1 MNKTKKMLSGV
12 TTAALLA
19 SSAIVPAAVAA
30 ADSTA
35 AYELQDVV
43 VNYKGQLVSYPIF
56 DYLTEQDM
64 GDIKVEADYVRLA
77 NGEVYEIFDY
87 LQAYAEANSDDAKT
101 YEILKS
107 EYTKVDKEVVDGK
120 VVNGEIVP
128 EKTTETPAGD
138 LKVESV
144 KAINK
149 TTVEVTF
156 NQPLKEKVTADNFA
170 IKGAQVAGVTMSE
183 DNKTVT
189 LKVEGLDYNTN
200 YKVEVKDV
208 ANQPLVADFK
218 TKSIEESWNLKINF
232 DPAKGLVADGISTG
246 VVKFELLNDEGKVD
260 TKANDVVLD
269 LNSTYGFLSQK
280 RVTIQNGKAEVI
292 LRSEFM
298 TDKVSAKIDA
308 QIIEASNDY
317 KDLIGKVFATTNV
330 DLTPKGAEGSGETVL
345 LKSVTSANSNQADR
359 VTLTFDEEVGPNDFY
374 TVVGNTPKLKENITV
389 SQKKDLTESKKV
401 KGFLFDPNNKKVV
414 TVVLEKKA
422 VLDDNQD
429 VYVQAKMGATGKEHT
444 SSTQFKLADARI
456 ANITSVQEI
465 NNRSLDV
472 TFSEA
477 VDSADLVID
486 ARFKESDHFEV
497 KYGDIEFIDGRF
509 VDNRHKATITL
520 KDAYQEPDKDKN
532 GNFIYP
538 SGYFKPG
545 KHALEASNIKDFAAL
560 SDKNNIGQTQVLE
573 FNIQEDKVVAQ
584 IAQEV
589 HSPEQFYFAF
599 DKEVKFQKYP
609 VDEDGKLID
618 KITPSTFKESLQ
630 IQVWDAEK
638 ENANDTKGGWV
649 PVDGDYFKKAKVEED
664 FNWNTFFKFTPVTVK
679 QGETEVVKGYKVETT
694 VDWTKVYDTATTKNN
709 HYNDQ
714 FRAVLAKGTV
724 VTANNGKM
732 NQEEIS
738 MPLSVINEQVTALG
752 KPDITSPEIKANGIK
767 RLTNTNGK
775 LTEQF
780 VVELTEPVK
789 WNNDDNIDG
798 AGQTL
803 AQGQA
808 ALPDTKVEFIGKDA
822 KGKVRTFTG
831 EVVKY
836 NPEDP
841 FDTSLIVQWNE
852 IEGETPQTV
861 VDQEG
866 NTNTTW
872 KLVVKSI
879 SDDVGNTA
887 PTASQ
892 DFELEQNVEA
902 EVEGVFRVH
911 PQAGSAVGEDGKT
924 SSYGVMGYTIAS
936 VKEVKDAEG
945 NVTTEA
951 VVGYDS
957 IEITYTEAVAITGL
971 GSATNV
977 KNYTLNGKDLPTG
990 SSIALAPTRDNDG
1003 KVDNKVVITLP
1014 EGTLNAKNVI
1024 TLAAQIESKDGKK
1037 LEFDKAFTFDRYD
1050 EDDLVEINKT
1060 VTLAALKTDNPDKV
1074 KIETVEPLKKT
1085 VVAFE
1090 KGLSKLPKTKTGN
1103 LALEFRDKQGNVTGI
1118 VALELKKVNSKDV
1131 YSVVVDSKQ
1140 YNNAASVFVVGR

>member
-1 MNKTKKMLSGV
+1 MTKQGKKVTALS
-12 TTAALLA
+12 AAAVLA
-19 SSAIVPAAVAA
+19 ASAIVPVASAAPAA
-30 ADSTA
+30 EA
-35 AYELQDVV
+35 ATISHVV
-43 VNYKGQLVSYPIF
+43 FTTESGQLASLPMDKYNAALSAGAITAKPTHVQLSDGKAY
-56 DYLTEQDM
+56 TMEQYNSALSASA
-64 GDIKVEADYVRLA
+64 GSVEAATNLLA
-77 NGEVYEIFDY
+77 EK
-87 LQAYAEANSDDAKT
+87 AKPT
-101 YEILKS
+101 TAQVTE
-107 EYTKVDKEVVDGK
+107 GK
-120 VVNGEIVP
+120 VSNGNVV
-128 EKTTETPAGD
+128 TDETPSTEV
-138 LKVESV
+138 KVESV

-374 TVVGNTPKLKENITV
+374 TVVGNKPVLKNNITV
-389 SQKKDLTESKKV
+389 SQKKDLTESKNV

-414 TVVLEKKA
+414 TVVLNKDTFLA
-422 VLDDNQD
+422 DNQD
-429 VYVQAKMGATGKEHT
+429 VYVQAVMGAKGKEHK

-477 VDSADLVID
+477 VHSADLVID
-486 ARFKESDHFEV
+486 ARFNKEHFV
-497 KYGDIEFIDGRF
+497 VSYGDLEFIDGRF

-520 KDAYQEPDKDKN
+520 KDTYQEPDKDKN

-599 DKEVKFQKYP
+599 DKEVKFQTYP
-609 VDEDGKLID
+609 VDKDGKLDGEI
-618 KITPSTFKESLQ
+618 KQSTFEKSLQ
-630 IQVWDAEK
+630 IQVWDAEQ
-638 ENANDTKGGWV
+638 ENANGTKGGWV
-649 PVDGDYFKKAKVEED
+649 AVNGDYFKKAKVEKD
-664 FNWNTFFKFTPVTVK
+664 FDWNTFFEFTPVTVK

-694 VDWTKVYDTATTKNN
+694 VDWTEVYDTATTKNN

-767 RLTNTNGK
+767 RLTNENGK
-775 LTEQF
+775 LTKQF
-780 VVELTEPVK
+780 VVEFTEPVK
-789 WNNDDNIDG
+789 WKNGDDGDKADT

-831 EVVKY
+831 KVVGY
-836 NPEDP
+836 NENDP
-841 FDTSLIVQWNE
+841 FDTSLIVEWE
-852 IEGETPQTV
+852 TIDGETPQTV

-902 EVEGVFRVH
+902 EVEGVFRVS
-911 PQAGSAVGEDGKT
+911 PTAGSAVGEDGKT
-924 SSYGVMGYTIAS
+924 STYGVMGYTIAS
-936 VKEVKDAEG
+936 EEDTK
-945 NVTTEA
+945 
-951 VVGYDS
+951 GYDA

-990 SSIALAPTRDNDG
+990 SSIALAPTRDG
-1003 KVDNKVVITLP
+1003 KAKADNKVVITLP

-1037 LEFDKAFTFDRYD
+1037 LEFDKAFTFDRYTKAQVEAIKKD
-1050 EDDLVEINKT
+1050 VALSKIEDVKVVSQPTLGKTLVAFNK
-1060 VTLAALKTDNPDKV
+1060 DKV
-1074 KIETVEPLKKT
+1074 T
-1085 VVAFE
+1085 
-1090 KGLSKLPKTKTGN
+1090 GLSEN
-1103 LALEFRDKQGNVTGI
+1103 LALEFRDAQGNVTGI
-1118 VALELKKVNSKDV
+1118 VALELKEVADKNV